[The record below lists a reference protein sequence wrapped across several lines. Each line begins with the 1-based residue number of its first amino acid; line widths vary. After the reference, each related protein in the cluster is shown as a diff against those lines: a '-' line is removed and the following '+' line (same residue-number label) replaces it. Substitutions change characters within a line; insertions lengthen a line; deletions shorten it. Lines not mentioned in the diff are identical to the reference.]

1 MSYKFSCFDLQ
12 TLYESST
19 ALGFKKSISIEQGK
33 HEMVQKMREL
43 EQGKFKLDDEVKGL
57 FRKCIK

>member
-1 MSYKFSCFDLQ
+1 M
-12 TLYESST
+12 YESST

-33 HEMVQKMREL
+33 HEMFQKMREL

-57 FRKCIK
+57 FQRYNALLVYCVRLQTSK